1 MRKVALLIL
10 LTYMVLQASAQNVL
24 ETNSINTNWLLNK
37 MQQDAFFNPYLAKGN
52 NYNIQ
57 IIYTQIDRLKDST
70 PLFTHYSYQL
80 NDNNYFYPA
89 STVKFP
95 TSVLAAHK
103 VWQLQQRNANINI
116 NNAFITEAQG
126 YKQDVVYNDPTSQD
140 GKPSI
145 AHYIKKIFLVS
156 DNDAN
161 NRLYE
166 FLGQQFINETLQKKG
181 YKNAAI
187 KHRLSIPDMTEAD
200 HASTNPFAI
209 LDDNGSNLFASPL
222 QKSNFNFGKKN
233 ITMGNGFMQGE
244 KLVNKPFD
252 FSKKNVFPLTA
263 LHCFLQDIIFP
274 NPNSKQH
281 IEIDS
286 AARQFILKCMSQY
299 PQESKYPFYDKTA
312 YPEAYCKFLMYGAE
326 AAPIPKNIRIF
337 NKIGEAYGFLTDV
350 AYVIDT
356 VNKVEFML
364 SATIYTNKDGI
375 FNDDKY
381 EYDTE
386 GFPFLKQLGQLIYKH
401 ELQRNKTF
409 LPNVTP
415 FIFNYNE

>member
-1 MRKVALLIL
+1 MRTTLLLI
-10 LTYMVLQASAQNVL
+10 TCIFMVTQASAQNVL
-24 ETNSINTNWLLNK
+24 ETKNINTDWLRTK
-37 MQQDAFFNPYLAKGN
+37 MQQDAFFKPYLAAGN

-57 IIYTQIDRLKDST
+57 IIYTQIDRDKDSL
-70 PLFTHYSYQL
+70 PHFTHYGYQL

-103 VWQLQQRNANINI
+103 IWQLQKTNKNIHI
-116 NNAFITEAQG
+116 NNALITEANG
-126 YKQDVVYNDPTSQD
+126 YKQDVVYNDPTSAD

-187 KHRLSIPDMTEAD
+187 KHRLSIPDMTEED
-200 HASTNPFAI
+200 HKYTNPFVL
-209 LDDNGSNLFASPL
+209 LDDKSNPLFTGAM

-233 ITMGNGFMQGE
+233 IALGNGYMQGE
-244 KLVNKPFD
+244 KRIDKPFD
-252 FSKKNVFPLTA
+252 FSKKNVFPLSS

-274 NPNSKQH
+274 NPGSKQH
-281 IEIDS
+281 IEMDS
-286 AARQFILKCMSQY
+286 AARNFILKYMSQY
-299 PQESKYPFYDKTA
+299 PQESMYPSYDKKDF
-312 YPEAYCKFLMYGAE
+312 PDAYCKFLMYGAE
-326 AAPIPKNIRIF
+326 PTPIPKNIRIF

-350 AYVIDT
+350 AYIIDT
-356 VNKVEFML
+356 DKKVEFML
-364 SATIYTNKDGI
+364 TATIYVNRDGV

-386 GFPFLKQLGQLIYKH
+386 GFPFLKQLGQLIYNH
-401 ELQRNKTF
+401 ELSRSKVF
-409 LPNVTP
+409 LPNLSP
-415 FIFNYNE
+415 FLFNYTE